1 MASRPSCHLS
11 AFKQRAYREKE
22 IATPSIPPLSVP
34 AGGQGGIVPPDQVG
48 GGGEVVPSI
57 SDLFTPLHMQNGS
70 GGSGKNFLGAESGPV
85 LPLREL
91 PPADLRPESSLPSR
105 FMVCVSFS
113 TSDLYE
119 LENSELVI
127 L

>member
-11 AFKQRAYREKE
+11 AFKQRAYRKKE
-22 IATPSIPPLSVP
+22 IATPLIPPLSVP

-57 SDLFTPLHMQNGS
+57 SYLFTPLHMQSGS
-70 GGSGKNFLGAESGPV
+70 GGSGKNFLGAESGPA
-85 LPLREL
+85 L